1 MPSKPLLIFPRPAKA
16 DRDSLNSNPRR
27 SPSRSAGDLWV
38 TYFPK
43 LKALRDALERET
55 VNIHNTAIGLE
66 PEFVLVLE
74 VESEIEAFYNCVRR
88 IEGLEWLVEG
98 SLHEDGGMNSGIDCD
113 EPCDGRLYM
122 VMTNQDAI
130 DQLLSLWNQYKQ
142 DSSVHFDIGLAK
154 FKDLFA
160 LIRDIRRWSVA
171 DRLRDTG
178 IVDYWKDVIESGEDQ
193 SCFDIELWFRGNKE
207 KQRAAEERLRIALS
221 RVNGQVV
228 DVCKIEEIMYHALR
242 VRIPCQELR
251 DVIISDDADFLKAE
265 EVMFVRP
272 CGQMMAPKYEDE
284 IESFPE
290 NFQATRRMIVE
301 QTEADPIIAVLDGY
315 PLVAHKLI
323 KDRIIIDDPDDFA
336 SDCPPKERIHGT
348 SMASLILHGDL
359 TCNSDTISRKIVV
372 RPILKPYQNGEKVPD
387 NYFLL
392 DLIHRAVKGFFENAD
407 GAVGSAPTVKVINL
421 SLGDIS
427 RVFVSEMSPLARL
440 IDWLSYRYNVLFVI
454 SAGNHGETI
463 RINRSRSVLEAM
475 STGEFESTMAKALD
489 DDKRHRRLLSPAE
502 SVNAITVGA
511 THQDGLASFDARTAR
526 NLYDGSMPSPITSV
540 GDGYNRSVKP
550 DVLMPGGRQL
560 YRDSSCSSTF
570 LDIDVCSSCYPPGV
584 KVACPRGEGDLTAE
598 CFARGTSCSAALTT
612 RNCAIAYESLLEV
625 LPEKMGRSE
634 FDNYVACFLKAMIV
648 HASEWGQ
655 FRDDLSRTLGIDA
668 TTEVGRKRISKILG
682 YGACDISRVLECTA
696 HRVTLI
702 GYGEL
707 KNEKAHVY
715 EYPLPISVNSRRGLK
730 RLKVTLAWITPVT
743 PSNRRYRNA
752 RLWFTILEE
761 SRTIGNRT
769 EVDWQKVRRGTV
781 QHEIYEQILPNA
793 VLDGDTIKI
802 KVNCLQNAA
811 KIAEPV
817 KYALFVT
824 YEIEDVVSSDIY
836 SEIAERVAL
845 ASEVKTDV
853 LVSSV

>member
-1 MPSKPLLIFPRPAKA
+1 M
-16 DRDSLNSNPRR
+16 
-27 SPSRSAGDLWV
+27 
-38 TYFPK
+38 
-43 LKALRDALERET
+43 
-55 VNIHNTAIGLE
+55 
-66 PEFVLVLE
+66 
-74 VESEIEAFYNCVRR
+74 
-88 IEGLEWLVEG
+88 
-98 SLHEDGGMNSGIDCD
+98 
-113 EPCDGRLYM
+113 
-122 VMTNQDAI
+122 
-130 DQLLSLWNQYKQ
+130 
-142 DSSVHFDIGLAK
+142 
-154 FKDLFA
+154 
-160 LIRDIRRWSVA
+160 
-171 DRLRDTG
+171 
-178 IVDYWKDVIESGEDQ
+178 
-193 SCFDIELWFRGNKE
+193 
-207 KQRAAEERLRIALS
+207 
-221 RVNGQVV
+221 
-228 DVCKIEEIMYHALR
+228 
-242 VRIPCQELR
+242 
-251 DVIISDDADFLKAE
+251 
-265 EVMFVRP
+265 
-272 CGQMMAPKYEDE
+272 
-284 IESFPE
+284 
-290 NFQATRRMIVE
+290 
-301 QTEADPIIAVLDGY
+301 
-315 PLVAHKLI
+315 
-323 KDRIIIDDPDDFA
+323 
-336 SDCPPKERIHGT
+336 
-348 SMASLILHGDL
+348 
-359 TCNSDTISRKIVV
+359 
-372 RPILKPYQNGEKVPD
+372 
-387 NYFLL
+387 
-392 DLIHRAVKGFFENAD
+392 
-407 GAVGSAPTVKVINL
+407 
-421 SLGDIS
+421 
-427 RVFVSEMSPLARL
+427 
-440 IDWLSYRYNVLFVI
+440 
-454 SAGNHGETI
+454 
-463 RINRSRSVLEAM
+463 
-475 STGEFESTMAKALD
+475 
-489 DDKRHRRLLSPAE
+489 
-502 SVNAITVGA
+502 
-511 THQDGLASFDARTAR
+511 
-526 NLYDGSMPSPITSV
+526 
-540 GDGYNRSVKP
+540 
-550 DVLMPGGRQL
+550 
-560 YRDSSCSSTF
+560 
-570 LDIDVCSSCYPPGV
+570 
-584 KVACPRGEGDLTAE
+584 ACPRGEGDLTAE

-752 RLWFTILEE
+752 RLWFTILED

-824 YEIEDVVSSDIY
+824 YEIENVVSSDIY